1 MKNDET
7 HSPKLNFKASRRSIL
22 QSGTAILALAGC
34 SPTVVKD
41 VVASSDFAFD
51 WNVIPDRIFLGEAMW
66 ANPMEDWVVKNGTAT
81 TRTSG
86 GKRNVQLLTHQLTEG
101 SAAFEMTAKV
111 SLAEMKGKKE
121 GGVGFRVG
129 VRSDINEY
137 RANSFAKSGMF
148 VGIKGKQMLVGKAKG
163 ELSASLADGPIT
175 LTLKSAGGPTAA
187 LTLTAYSEDGTELG
201 ALTENVKAKTLL
213 GNVALVANGAMSDK
227 GRAGSKYAFHNWSA
241 NGPAFTV
248 NADRRFGPIMWT
260 MYAISDTRTDE
271 GYVFKMNVLCAPMG
285 PKDSKDVEL
294 FVKDGGKWRSLGTA
308 AIDDDGRAAIFRI
321 ANWDASKDYPF
332 RVEYKSA
339 LKDGS
344 FVTHDWTGNI
354 KAEPKG
360 RPLRLAAMTCQKD
373 YGFPYEPVARNVAAL
388 DPDVVYFSGDQ
399 LYENHGGF
407 GIIREPIDLSILC
420 YLRKYY
426 QHGWS
431 FRDVM
436 RNAPTLCIPDDH
448 DVFHG
453 NFWGE
458 GGAAMREDIKD
469 ERLAT
474 SEYGGYRQSVQ
485 MVNAVHRTNIGHH
498 PDPFDPT
505 PAKRNMSVYYGDM
518 VWGDVGFAII
528 GDRQFKSSPEHV
540 NTGEGRL
547 DHVPDPDFDTRSI
560 DKPGLAMLGE
570 RQEKFLRLWR
580 EDWRG
585 HSMKVLLSQTLF
597 ANTSTHHGN
606 EKMYLKGD
614 LDSGGWPQTARNRA
628 LDIIRP
634 SKCLHVNGD
643 QHLTTLVQYGVKE
656 QRDST
661 WSFCT
666 PAIAAGYPRSWLPD
680 EVGMPH
686 TDRPAHGNKNTG
698 AYRDGFENL
707 VYVYAVG
714 NPEDQSLKNRYQVAH
729 QKASG
734 FGFVVIDTKAKTYG
748 INSYRFLIDLKD
760 PAEKTQFPGWP
771 VTLTMD
777 GEISG

>member
-1 MKNDET
+1 MQNDET
-7 HSPKLNFKASRRSIL
+7 HPNKKAFTASRRRIL
-22 QSGTAILALAGC
+22 QSGTAVLALAGC
-34 SPTVVKD
+34 APATVQD
-41 VVASSDFAFD
+41 AIASSDFAFD
-51 WNVIPDRIFLGEAMW
+51 WNIIPDRIFLGETMW
-66 ANPMEDWVVKNGTAT
+66 ANPMEDWIVKDGKAV
-81 TRTSG
+81 TRTAG
-86 GKRNVQLLTHQLTEG
+86 GKRNIQLLTHQLTEG
-101 SAAFEMTAKV
+101 AAAFEMKTTV
-111 SLAEMKGKKE
+111 SRVAMKGKKD
-121 GGVGFRVG
+121 GGAGFRVG

-137 RANSFAKSGMF
+137 RANSFAKNGLF
-148 VGIKGKQMLVGKAKG
+148 AGVQNDELILGKARAA
-163 ELSASLADGPIT
+163 LSGSIAAGPIVLTLTGSGGGAPT
-175 LTLKSAGGPTAA
+175 LTLSAQT
-187 LTLTAYSEDGTELG
+187 EDGTPLG
-201 ALTENVKAKTLL
+201 TVTQSVKPKDLL
-213 GNVALVANGAMSDK
+213 GNVALVVNHTVSDK
-227 GRAGSKYAFHNWSA
+227 KEAKSKYAFHNWSA
-241 NGPAFTV
+241 SGPAFSV

-260 MYAISDTRTDE
+260 MYAISDSRTDE
-271 GYVFKMNVLCAPMG
+271 GHVFKMNVLCAPMG
-285 PKDSKDVEL
+285 PKDRKDVEL
-294 FVKDGGKWRSLGTA
+294 FVKDGGKWGSLGRA
-308 AIDDDGRAAIFRI
+308 DLDDDGRAAIFRI
-321 ANWDASKDYPF
+321 SNWDASKDYPF

-354 KAEPKG
+354 RSEPKG
-360 RPLRLAAMTCQKD
+360 RPLRLAALTCQKD

-388 DPDVVYFSGDQ
+388 DPDLVYFSGDQ

-407 GIIREPIDLSILC
+407 GVIREPNDLSILC

-436 RNAPTLCIPDDH
+436 RNSPTLCIPDDH

-458 GGAAMREDIKD
+458 GGEAMKD
-469 ERLAT
+469 KYRDLKEAT
-474 SEYGGYRQSVQ
+474 SQYGGYRQSVQ
-485 MVNAVHRTNIGHH
+485 MVNTVHRTNVGHH
-498 PDPFDPT
+498 PDPFDPA
-505 PAKRNMSVYYGDM
+505 PAKRDMSVYYGDM
-518 VWGDVGFAII
+518 VWGNVGFAII

-547 DHVPDPDFDTRSI
+547 DHIPDPDFDTLSI
-560 DKPGLAMLGE
+560 DKPGLTMLGE
-570 RQEKFLRLWR
+570 RQEEFLTQWR
-580 EDWRG
+580 TDWRG
-585 HSMKVLLSQTLF
+585 HEMKVLLSQTLF
-597 ANTSTHHGN
+597 ANTSTHHGRDR
-606 EKMYLKGD
+606 MYLKGD

-680 EVGMPH
+680 EMGMPH
-686 TDRPAHGNKNTG
+686 TDRPAHGIDNTG

-714 NPEDQSLKNRYQVAH
+714 NPEDQSLKNRYQIAH

-748 INSYRFLIDLKD
+748 INSYRFLINLKD

-771 VTLTMD
+771 VILTMD
-777 GEISG
+777 GEIAG